1 MQAQVISFYCV
12 LKNKF
17 GQVLSTSNNNDVL
30 TAGHDDDVFLKELQ
44 VGLQNIKEGEKRKIH
59 IDAQNAYG
67 FYQIEKLKKVDHSV
81 FKKVKVGD
89 VIYLNEDA
97 TAYRVTQ
104 IENGKLLLDGNHPL
118 AGQDL
123 VFEIEAT
130 KVRDAEPEEIE
141 AQVVNQF
148 TEIFH

>member
-17 GQVLSTSNNNDVL
+17 GQILSTSNNNDVL
-30 TAGHDDDVFLKELQ
+30 TSGHDDDVFLKELQ

-59 IDAQNAYG
+59 IAAQNAYG
-67 FYQIEKLKKVDHSV
+67 FYQIEKLKKVDQSILN
-81 FKKVKVGD
+81 KVKIGD
-89 VIYLNEDA
+89 MIYLNEDI

-104 IENGKLLLDGNHPL
+104 IENGKIILDGNHPL

-141 AQVVNQF
+141 SQVVNQF